1 MMEKD
6 RFPISKICV
15 WLDVS
20 RAGFYEWRNRP
31 LSWTEKRRNTL
42 RSLIAH
48 VFVKNRCVYGH
59 RRIHAVLRNSGHRVS
74 LGTVAAIMTRQGLVA
89 KQRKAYKRTTVSDP
103 AVSAPTDLVARDFTA
118 KAPGEKLV
126 GDITYIKTGE
136 GWLFLSTAI
145 DLYSK
150 KVVGW
155 SMNNHM
161 RTELIC
167 DALSMAKTR
176 RAVKH
181 NAIFHSDRGSQ
192 YTSDKFAQYCTDIER
207 KGKKNHIPLRR
218 SVGRTGTC
226 YDNAL
231 AESFFSTLKNEYIHH
246 QAFPTRAEARTGIAE
261 YIEVFYNRQRIH
273 SGIGYRTPQHTENE
287 YWKQRNKLHPCPEN

>member
-1 MMEKD
+1 MVEKD
-6 RFPISKICV
+6 NFPISKICS

-31 LSWTEKRRNTL
+31 LSQTQKRRNTL
-42 RSLIAH
+42 QSLIAH
-48 VFVKNRCVYGH
+48 IFVKNRCVYGH
-59 RRIHAVLRNSGHRVS
+59 RRVHAVLKNSGHRVS
-74 LGTVAAIMTRQGLVA
+74 LNTVAAIMTRHGLVA
-89 KQRKAYKRTTVSDP
+89 EQRKAYKRTTVTDP
-103 AVSAPTDLVARDFTA
+103 AAPRPADLVARNFTA
-118 KAPGEKLV
+118 DAPGEKLV

-155 SMNNHM
+155 SMNDHM
-161 RTELIC
+161 RTDLIC
-167 DALSMAKTR
+167 DALTMAIKR
-176 RAVKH
+176 GAVKH

-192 YTSDKFAQYCTDIER
+192 YTSDQFARYCSHNDQ
-207 KGKKNHIPLRR
+207 KGKKNHITLRR

-231 AESFFSTLKNEYIHH
+231 AESFFGALKTEYIHH
-246 QAFPTRAEARTGIAE
+246 QQFATRAEAKTGIAE

-273 SGIGYRTPQHTENE
+273 SGIGYHTPQHTENE
-287 YWKQRNKLHPCPEN
+287 YWKQKNKLHPCPEN

>member
-1 MMEKD
+1 MVEKD
-6 RFPISKICV
+6 SFPISKMCS

-31 LSWTEKRRNTL
+31 LSQTEKRRNTL
-42 RSLIAH
+42 QSLIAH
-48 VFVKNRCVYGH
+48 IFVKNRCVYGH
-59 RRIHAVLRNSGHRVS
+59 RRIHAVLKNSGHRVS
-74 LGTVAAIMTRQGLVA
+74 LSAVAAIMTRQGLVA
-89 KQRKAYKRTTVSDP
+89 KQRKAYKSTTVADP
-103 AVSAPTDLVARDFTA
+103 AASRPGDLVTRDFTA
-118 KAPGEKLV
+118 DAPGDKLV
-126 GDITYIKTGE
+126 GDITYVKTGE
-136 GWLFLSTAI
+136 GWLFLATAI

-167 DALSMAKTR
+167 DALSMAKSR
-176 RAVKH
+176 GAIKH

-192 YTSDKFAQYCTDIER
+192 YTSDQFAQYCSDIKR
-207 KGKKNHIPLRR
+207 TGKKNHIPLRR
-218 SVGRTGTC
+218 SVGRTGIC

-246 QAFPTRAEARTGIAE
+246 QVFLTRAEAKSR
-261 YIEVFYNRQRIH
+261 YRRIH
-273 SGIGYRTPQHTENE
+273 RNLLQPTTHTLRDRIPNTPT
-287 YWKQRNKLHPCPEN
+287 R